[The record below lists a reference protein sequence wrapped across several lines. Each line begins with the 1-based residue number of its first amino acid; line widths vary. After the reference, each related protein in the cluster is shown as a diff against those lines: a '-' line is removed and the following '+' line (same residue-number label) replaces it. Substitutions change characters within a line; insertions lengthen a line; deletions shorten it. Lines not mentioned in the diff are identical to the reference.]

1 MEHSASQLKDHL
13 SIIKADITT
22 LHVDVIVNAAGNTLL
37 GGGGMDGAIHDAAG
51 PGLLEECRKLGGC
64 RVGEAK
70 ITRGYDLPAKFVIH
84 TVGPYWHGGH
94 GGEPENLRECYL
106 HSLQL
111 AREHGLSSIAFPA
124 VSTGVFCYPKD
135 KAAKIAV
142 ETVLSFLREYPDAFD
157 RVILTAFSDTDYTYL
172 MDEYLRQTSGEQM
185 PGPMDPF
192 MQAAYEEA
200 LTGRKE
206 GGIPIGGV
214 LVHQGVIVG
223 RGHNRRVQLGNPIL
237 HGEIDTLSN
246 AGRHPA
252 EFYRNCVLYTTLS
265 PCIMC
270 SGAILL
276 YRIPEVVVGEDV
288 NYPGE
293 KELLM
298 SRGVKVTILNNKELI
313 GMMKKYIEEEPE
325 VWNEDISEE

>member
-37 GGGGMDGAIHDAAG
+37 GGGGVDGAIHDAAG
-51 PGLLEECRKLGGC
+51 PGLLEECRTLGGC

-70 ITRGYDLPAKFVIH
+70 ITGGYNLPAKYVIH

-94 GGEPENLRECYL
+94 GGEPDNLRNCYRQ
-106 HSLQL
+106 SLML

-124 VSTGVFCYPKD
+124 VSTGVFGYPND
-135 KAAKIAV
+135 DAAKIAV
-142 ETVLSFLREYPDAFD
+142 ETALSFLREYPDAFD
-157 RVILTAFSDTDYTYL
+157 RVILTAFSDAGYTSL
-172 MDEYLRQTSGEQM
+172 MDEYLRQTSGDQTSDT
-185 PGPMDPF
+185 MDQF

-214 LVHQGVIVG
+214 LVHQGTIVG

-252 EFYRNCVLYTTLS
+252 EFYRHCVLYTTLS

-293 KELLM
+293 KELLE

-313 GMMKKYIEEEPE
+313 GMMKEYIEEEPE